1 MNIETTMR
9 KDKPAE
15 TAVIHREKPD
25 AETAARRALEIAQAA
40 DSQKDNETNN
50 HD

>member
-15 TAVIHREKPD
+15 TAVIQREKTD
-25 AETAARRALEIAQAA
+25 AETAARRVLDEARKKCEE
-40 DSQKDNETNN
+40 KDNATNN